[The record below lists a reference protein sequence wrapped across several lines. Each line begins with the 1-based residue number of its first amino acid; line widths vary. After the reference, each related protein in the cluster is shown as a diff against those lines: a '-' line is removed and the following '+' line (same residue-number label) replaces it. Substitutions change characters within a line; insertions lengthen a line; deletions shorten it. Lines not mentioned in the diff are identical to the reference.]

1 MRVEFFRVTTVS
13 INMQDV
19 NESSHSNPSKP
30 DSDTKNHNMALPTG
44 NEGFATPVADSRFN
58 PSMDSKQNLHE
69 TPMNAHSLETL
80 ALLQTTLARLLPPP
94 VMPRL
99 TEKVLMRTHLE
110 EVNSILHEAG
120 WMIEGCFMRGFE
132 SRCRASIGESF
143 IGHPDISRQIS
154 LWFGR
159 GLPWSQIQLD
169 LINSFAS
176 PRSIQDAYSKSV
188 AALTFGS
195 AFPLLCRD
203 LYVMY
208 YSVFEAHPHRL
219 INFVESVCAKLPSG
233 MKDKVVTR
241 LAREAT
247 DEFWQMARP
256 FWHSTDSSVISLIE
270 ELIRVDA
277 SVREFNP
284 PPNKPRVQL
293 TSDKVNKVADADN
306 KRNGGSPTPWLME
319 WVSKHKSVW
328 VVNPIENDGAFETK
342 MGVLKEK
349 TEVKGPLWRK
359 GRPYYLV
366 GFPNEQRARES
377 LTAVLPPECFRPF
390 QFPKNT

>member
-1 MRVEFFRVTTVS
+1 
-13 INMQDV
+13 MQDV

-69 TPMNAHSLETL
+69 APMNVHSLETL
-80 ALLQTTLARLLPPP
+80 ALFQTTLARLLPPP

-110 EVNSILHEAG
+110 EVNAILHESG
-120 WMIEGCFMRGFE
+120 LMIEGCFMRGFE

-143 IGHPDISRQIS
+143 TGHPDIVRQIS

-159 GLPWSQIQLD
+159 GLPWGQIQLD

-176 PRSIQDAYSKSV
+176 PRSIQHAYSKSV

-195 AFPLLCRD
+195 TFPLLCRD

-208 YSVFEAHPHRL
+208 YSVFEAFPHRL
-219 INFVESVCAKLPSG
+219 INFVEAVCAKLPSA
-233 MKDKVVTR
+233 MRDKVVTR

-256 FWHSTDSSVISLIE
+256 FWNTTDSSVVSLIE

-284 PPNKPRVQL
+284 ASNKHRVQFA
-293 TSDKVNKVADADN
+293 SDKVNKVAEADN
-306 KRNGGSPTPWLME
+306 RRNGGSPSPWLME
-319 WVSKHKSVW
+319 WVRKHQSVW
-328 VVNPIENDGAFETK
+328 VVNPTGKDPDFEGK
-342 MGVLKEK
+342 MCSLRDKAD
-349 TEVKGPLWRK
+349 EVKGPLRRK
-359 GRPYYLV
+359 DRPYYLV
-366 GFPNEQRARES
+366 GFQNEQTARES
-377 LTAVLPPECFRPF
+377 LTAVFPTECFRPF
-390 QFPKNT
+390 QLSKNA